1 MTLEKAY
8 KWAAVVGAGVA
19 LRMPLVML
27 GTILALAIVAVG
39 SYYGFFAPD
48 GGVDRPRLP
57 SFAEGAEN
65 VVVTHVFWVQPDDY
79 SKEFGRSDVVV
90 EGVIKDLLHT
100 KWTTS
105 DSVAPDEITPA
116 IVMDLDTH
124 IRTTA
129 LLKVEKVFKGN
140 DIGDTLNFSFMGGRV
155 GNTAHVFEG
164 HEDFQK
170 GARVILFLAAEE
182 PGSPAKMVD
191 EQGLSPRM
199 HLIVENGS
207 IQGPLREVDRATL
220 MKQINPDS
228 K

>member
-1 MTLEKAY
+1 MKT
-8 KWAAVVGAGVA
+8 
-19 LRMPLVML
+19 LRMPIVAL
-27 GTILALAIVAVG
+27 GAILALAIVAIG
-39 SYYGFFAPD
+39 SYYAFFAPNS
-48 GGVDRPRLP
+48 GAERPSLP
-57 SFAEGAEN
+57 LFAVGAEN
-65 VVVTHVFWVQPDDY
+65 VVVTHTFLVQPDDY
-79 SKEFGRSDVVV
+79 SNEFGRSDVVV

-116 IVMDLDTH
+116 IVKDLDTH

-129 LLKVEKVFKGN
+129 MLNVEKVFKGE

-155 GNTAHVFEG
+155 GDTAHVFEG
-164 HEDFQK
+164 HEGFQK
-170 GARVILFLAAEE
+170 GARVILFLGAEG

-199 HLIVENGS
+199 HLIVENDS
-207 IQGPLREVDRATL
+207 IHGPLREVDRATL